1 MSPGA
6 TGPQMSPR
14 ATGFTVRRMTPAD
27 KPAMM
32 EIASKIWDGFDYL
45 PTVFDEWVADTEGE
59 FAAVLLDGKIVG
71 CGKLTFLTPT
81 DAWLEG
87 LRKDPR
93 VGEKGLGTR
102 VARHFLSLLATRR
115 DLTSIRFSTYIRNL
129 ASITANERMGFRRRT
144 VLSVKAWEGTR
155 AELEAVP
162 LRSSVGARSR
172 VETVTDETLVLDYL
186 DRAGCFPAAGGLVVE
201 GWRAWP
207 FSRELVAARYVRTG
221 HCRAIAKGRGL
232 AGLAIWVPDT
242 RFPPGRV
249 KIVCVEAES
258 ADVADSLF
266 DDIFLF
272 LRGAVTEG
280 AAVTG
285 RPPTPAAGPSAPA
298 PAGGPPAGCE
308 VQWMVPDVE
317 RWKRWCATRG
327 LRSEE
332 QENDFLVYELP
343 LAELGRW
350 ADAGRGT

>member
-6 TGPQMSPR
+6 TGV
-14 ATGFTVRRMTPAD
+14 FTVRRMTPAD

-32 EIASKIWDGFDYL
+32 EIASRIWDGFDYL
-45 PTVFDEWVADTEGE
+45 PTVFDEWVADTQGE
-59 FAAVLLDGKIVG
+59 FAAVHLDGKLVG
-71 CGKLTFLTPT
+71 CGKLTFFTPT

-93 VGEKGLGTR
+93 VTEKGMGAE
-102 VARHFLSLLATRR
+102 VARYFLSRLAVRR
-115 DLTSIRFSTYIRNL
+115 DLTSIRFSTYVRNFS
-129 ASITANERMGFRRRT
+129 SITVNERLGFRRRT

-162 LRSSVGARSR
+162 LRSSVGARSH
-172 VETVTDETLVLDYL
+172 VETATDERSVLDYL

-221 HCRAIAKGRGL
+221 RCRAIAKGRGL

-249 KIVCVEAES
+249 KIVCMDAENE
-258 ADVADSLF
+258 DVADALF
-266 DDIFLF
+266 DDIYLW
-272 LRGAVTEG
+272 LRAAVTEG
-280 AAVTG
+280 PAAAT
-285 RPPTPAAGPSAPA
+285 AAGPV
-298 PAGGPPAGCE
+298 AGCE

-317 RWKRWCATRG
+317 RWKRWCAARG

-350 ADAGRGT
+350 ADPGRGT